1 MAHFAKLDEY
11 NTVTEVVVVNNN
23 VITVNGNESE
33 QLGIDFLTNL
43 FGYNK
48 WKQTSYNNNM
58 RKRFAG
64 VGYQYREDLDA
75 FIMPKPFASWRFNE
89 STCDWDAPVAMPTD
103 GKDYLWD
110 ETSESWIEYNLPS

>member
-23 VITVNGNESE
+23 VITVNSSESE
-33 QLGIDFLTNL
+33 QAGIDFLTNL
-43 FGYNK
+43 FGYGK

-64 VGYQYREDLDA
+64 IGYQYREDLDA
-75 FIMPKPFASWRFNE
+75 FIPPKIFSSWTFNE
-89 STCDWDAPVAMPTD
+89 STCDWDPPIARPTD
-103 GKDYLWD
+103 GKDYTWD
-110 ETSESWIEYNLPS
+110 EVNQSWIEYHFQG

>member
-43 FGYNK
+43 FG
-48 WKQTSYNNNM
+48 
-58 RKRFAG
+58 
-64 VGYQYREDLDA
+64 
-75 FIMPKPFASWRFNE
+75 
-89 STCDWDAPVAMPTD
+89 
-103 GKDYLWD
+103 
-110 ETSESWIEYNLPS
+110 